1 MCRRKPALSQEQQQA
16 VIQLVQEQSDMTI
29 NVR

>member
-1 MCRRKPALSQEQQQA
+1 MCGRKPTLSQEQQA